1 MEFSKTFAEYT
12 ILVESGKRTPQQ
24 MLMRLYFAMLEDID
38 FFEDLDAVL
47 ANCEI
52 YNNLA
57 LKYGKEGC
65 ILFTKTRV
73 LE

>member
-1 MEFSKTFAEYT
+1 
-12 ILVESGKRTPQQ
+12 
-24 MLMRLYFAMLEDID
+24 MLQDID
-38 FFEDLDAVL
+38 FFEDPDAVL
-47 ANCEI
+47 ANWEI